1 MVTTREAAGQMNVIV
16 DTLATDAEK
25 RRANLLL
32 AQRDCQDMA
41 PADILEEWQT
51 LSVHPSP
58 PDFQLPIRVFPAN
71 VSARIDALPAAAK
84 KMQGELG
91 ELNTAIFFY
100 GWAEGLTTLSSNRA
114 RAKQIERFIN
124 EVGLKDGESGPHV
137 WLCGESR
144 SLIAKCGRRR

>member
-1 MVTTREAAGQMNVIV
+1 MVTTQEAADQMNVIV

-32 AQRDCQDMA
+32 AQRDCQDVA
-41 PADILEEWQT
+41 SADLLEEWRT
-51 LSVHPSP
+51 LSVHPAP
-58 PDFQLPIRVFPAN
+58 PNFQLPIRVFPAA
-71 VSARIDALPAAAK
+71 VADRIDVLPAVAK
-84 KMQGELG
+84 KMQDELG
-91 ELNTAIFFY
+91 PLNTAIFFY

-124 EVGLKDGESGPHV
+124 VMGLKDGEAGPHV